1 MNLAPTAPRTLATR
15 ACASTPRFV
24 HTARIAFAALAL
36 LLAVMA
42 GSPQA
47 HAQARPSK
55 LVIGLLPGE
64 SAPTVMRLNEPLRAY
79 LERKLGIPVELVV
92 GANYA
97 ATGEAL
103 RFGRL
108 DIAYLGPVTYIL
120 QSRRAKLEPF
130 ARPSHAVVGPTF
142 QAVIIVPKDSP
153 ARTLKDLKG
162 KEIAFGDPASTS
174 GTWVPR
180 YQLLEAGLVSERDYT
195 LRVLGAHDAVAL
207 AVANHK
213 VAAGGL
219 SMPIYNRLLKEGKID
234 ANAVRV
240 LAESPAIPEY
250 MWTFREGLPPAF
262 KEEVRKA
269 FTQVDDPAALA
280 VFRAEAFIPGVDA
293 DVDRVRAW
301 IEAIR
306 KETPSAVPAP

>member
-1 MNLAPTAPRTLATR
+1 MLIRAARSPSVRLLAPHQAATAAD
-15 ACASTPRFV
+15 
-24 HTARIAFAALAL
+24 
-36 LLAVMA
+36 
-42 GSPQA
+42 
-47 HAQARPSK
+47 RPHK
-55 LVIGLLPGE
+55 LVVGLLPGE

-79 LERKLGIPVELVV
+79 LEKRLGLPVELVV

-120 QSRRAKLEPF
+120 RARSAKLEPF
-130 ARPSHAVVGPTF
+130 ARPSHEVVGPTF
-142 QAVIIVPKDSP
+142 QAVIIVPADSP
-153 ARTLKDLKG
+153 AKTLADLKG
-162 KEIAFGDPASTS
+162 GEIAFGDPASTS

-180 YQLLEAGLVSERDYT
+180 YQLLDAGLVSGRDYT

-207 AVANHK
+207 AVANQK

-234 ANAVRV
+234 AKAVRV

-250 MWTFREGLPPAF
+250 MWTFREGLDPAF
-262 KEEVRKA
+262 REEIRKA
-269 FTQVDDPAALA
+269 FIIVDDPEALK
-280 VFRAEAFIPGVDA
+280 VFRAEAFIPAVDS
-293 DVDRVRAW
+293 DVDRVRTW
-301 IEAIR
+301 IDAI
-306 KETPSAVPAP
+306 SAANPDAIPPAQ